1 MLAPPTTLP
10 GCDACGHER
19 ASGLMD
25 DEAVQTWAMVFAAAG
40 TVGAVVIAL
49 YRDAPGAVGH
59 VSISVLRLAQVIRS
73 S

>member
-1 MLAPPTTLP
+1 
-10 GCDACGHER
+10 
-19 ASGLMD
+19 MD